1 MNQIYEQ
8 HKASEANKKLKVRSD
23 KMNLLKKNAVLISGI
38 IGSIALLYCIYEIIC
53 GLFYTPD
60 NQRGLRIIIGSFIFY
75 VATETSKKFEKI
87 NKKGK
92 GKTL

>member
-1 MNQIYEQ
+1 M
-8 HKASEANKKLKVRSD
+8 
-23 KMNLLKKNAVLISGI
+23 KKNFETILSI
-38 IGSIALLYCIYEIIC
+38 IGFTALLYCIYEIIC